1 MNCRQK
7 GGKKNFKKSEIK
19 PEQVAIKERD
29 QKKKKES
36 VREPKNLNMRKTFT
50 EKQKLKKQI
59 LHEQSLDVKQ

>member
-29 QKKKKES
+29 QKKKRERERTKEP
-36 VREPKNLNMRKTFT
+36 EHEKN
-50 EKQKLKKQI
+50 I
-59 LHEQSLDVKQ
+59 H